1 MANITVSADV
11 HALLNSAGN
20 LTNSTAALGTLGAP
34 VTGASIATK
43 LNGQTIQPAT
53 LVLSDFANSTPPA
66 NALGLAGGR
75 LCLGNGV
82 AVSGNPLTPRRV
94 AGVKN
99 VNLNGTAKT
108 GARFAIVEIPLTSSE
123 TVVGAVLNISG
134 TVKLLFNDSFYISED
149 PVLSLTIGFTFP
161 AYTTQATTKWQKYT
175 CVPVGTEIV
184 YLVSNNIANKLTI
197 ERNAI
202 AGADKLTFS
211 DTATVIASDRWG
223 GAAGNT
229 FTKNSVSSVTNI
241 ADNTVAI
248 TEETTSAIWLS
259 VEIVMGASG
268 TNDDINFN
276 VVYDLDTAVTLP

>member
-1 MANITVSADV
+1 MPNITVSADV

-108 GARFAIVEIPLTSSE
+108 GARFAIVAIPLTSSE
-123 TVVGAVLNISG
+123 TVENALLNISG
-134 TVKLLFNDSFYISED
+134 TVKLLFADSFYASSD
-149 PVLSLTIGFTFP
+149 PILSLTIGFTHP
-161 AYTTQATTKWQKYT
+161 AYTTQATTKWQKYIS
-175 CVPVGTEIV
+175 VPVGTDIV
-184 YLVSNNIANKLTI
+184 HAASNNIANSSVLT
-197 ERNAI
+197 RNSA
-202 AGADKLTFS
+202 AGIDKLVIQNI
-211 DTATVIASDRWG
+211 ATVITSDRWIVY
-223 GAAGNT
+223 NT
-229 FTKNSVSSVTNI
+229 FVRNESTDVTDI
-241 ADNTVAI
+241 SDATVAI
-248 TEETTSAIWLS
+248 TEGTASAIWLS
-259 VEIVMGASG
+259 LEIVMGTTG
-268 TNDDINFN
+268 TNSNIDFN
-276 VVYDLDTAVTLP
+276 VLYDLDATVILP

>member
-1 MANITVSADV
+1 MANITVSAAV
-11 HALLNSAGN
+11 HSLLNSGGD
-20 LTNSTAALGTLGAP
+20 LTTSTNALGTLGAP

-75 LCLGNGV
+75 LCLGNGS

-108 GARFAIVEIPLTSSE
+108 GARFAIVAIPLTSSE
-123 TVVGAVLNISG
+123 TVVGTALNISG
-134 TVKLLFNDSFYISED
+134 TVKLLFDDPFYNLED
-149 PVLSLTIGFTFP
+149 PVISLTIGFTFP
-161 AYTTQATTKWQKYT
+161 AYTTLATTKWQKYT
-175 CVPVGTEIV
+175 CLPVGTEIV
-184 YLVSNNIANKLTI
+184 YLVSNNIANSSTI

-202 AGADKLTFS
+202 AGVDKLTFS
-211 DTATVIASDRWG
+211 NTATVIASDRWG
-223 GAAGNT
+223 GAAGST
-229 FTKNSVSSVTNI
+229 FSRNSETNVTNI
-241 ADNTVAI
+241 TDNTVAI
-248 TEETTSAIWLS
+248 TEGTASAIWLS

-268 TNDDINFN
+268 TNGDINFN
-276 VVYDLDTAVTLP
+276 VVYDLDTVVTLP